1 MGIEPRHLPWD
12 MDGRITCGCAPNTKE
27 WNRGRAAWASKV
39 QQLGFLLTRLTS
51 GPGPTCW

>member
-27 WNRGRAAWASKV
+27 WNHGRAAWASKV